1 MRVESRTDQ
10 RPLIHFTFNNLAS
23 VQKPMSLTL
32 LAVDSTF
39 DTLSLYGV
47 YKDLPSDHELI
58 PHHDIELPRSIDIR
72 FISFPIVIDHPD
84 ALANMLLKLD
94 AGQLTQEQEQKLIP
108 LRVALKM
115 HEIAELVASKKVT
128 PGNNGMTP
136 IIFKSVD
143 SETGK
148 PIVGWRF
155 EPEASVVGDLIDYDH
170 GVGINKNT
178 DAMIIWKHPK
188 LPAQIAKLKASPVS
202 HSEQCLM
209 LKNDGEISIGTFQFN
224 PHFQGGY
231 FSMNHT
237 PITEK
242 ELGEIKL
249 ISSIPSED
257 YLPKHPVSELKVGD
271 KVVAWDNKSARKLY
285 SGPYYKLSEVTDSSH
300 NLRFQGYNGLMF
312 GGDPLSSYRHYQTL
326 QEIVDASLINQ
337 YAATYQNAMQMLNKS
352 KPTAVVSNDEPSESR
367 ACGMKI

>member
-84 ALANMLLKLD
+84 VLAGMLTKLD
-94 AGQLTQEQEQKLIP
+94 SSKLTQEQEQKLLP

-115 HEIAELVASKKVT
+115 HEIAELVASKKVS

-136 IIFKSVD
+136 IIFKSID
-143 SETGK
+143 SQTGK

-155 EPEASVVGDLIDYDH
+155 EPESAVVGDLIHYDH
-170 GVGINKNT
+170 GAGINKNT

-188 LPAQIAKLKASPVS
+188 LPAQLEKLKKSPVS
-202 HSEQCLM
+202 HSEQCLI
-209 LKNDGEISIGTFQFN
+209 LKEDGDVTLGTFKFN

-231 FSMNHT
+231 FSINHN
-237 PITEK
+237 PISEK
-242 ELGEIKL
+242 ELSEIKF
-249 ISSIPSED
+249 ISSLPSEN

-285 SGPYYKLSEVTDSSH
+285 SGPYYKLSEVTDNSH
-300 NLRFQGYNGLMF
+300 NARFQGYSGLMF
-312 GGDPLSSYRHYQTL
+312 GGDPLPSYHHYQTL
-326 QEIVDASLINQ
+326 QEIVDASLMNQ
-337 YAATYQNAMQMLNKS
+337 YAATYQNAMQMLS
-352 KPTAVVSNDEPSESR
+352 KPKPAAVASADEPSVSR
-367 ACGMKI
+367 AYGMKI